1 MIYLDVC
8 LKFQPNYYYI
18 KVKRNFLMLFKKNH
32 KIWFRFSLRVKLII
46 VFTAVYATFMSIFIY
61 LDLAGVHRLIE
72 AEMKRTSISF
82 AKTLAFAS
90 SSAVVSQNITALQ
103 RYVVKAVEE
112 PYVIDVI
119 IQDTENKV
127 LASTNENLKGMI
139 LVDDI
144 TDEVSSTGKLLLME
158 IGTPPKDLLH
168 QSGHAFSVAVPI
180 IENGKQIGIIRLETY
195 SRELNL
201 KIMELGNRWVL
212 FTIISIFI
220 GGIVAAIVAWSVTK
234 ELTKLVTGSKK
245 IASGDLSHQVNIK
258 TSDELKDLGD
268 AFNQMA
274 VKLKESHTNL
284 ENQVQERTA
293 ELFNSKRKLE
303 GLFNGISDLI
313 SVQDLNYNITMTNK
327 AAYQMLN
334 LSSKKVVGEKC
345 YKTYFQRSEVCDGC
359 PVKTTVKTKEPAFS
373 EVKHGGEIFHL
384 YTYPIID
391 SHGELESVIEFGKIV
406 TKEKVLEKQ
415 LIQSAK
421 LASLGELVSCVAHEI
436 RNPLAGIKTGAQF
449 ISKRLNKKDET
460 SEVLNMIKGE
470 INRLEEV
477 VNSFLDFA
485 SPSRSVHK
493 EMKIIDVIEKAIS
506 ITDDQIKKQ
515 NISLLRDYNKDVPAI
530 SIDGKQ
536 MQQVFLNIIIN
547 AIQVMPD
554 GGKLDIKTSYAD
566 NYIYVKIRDTGPGL
580 PKNKINVF
588 DPFFTTKTQG
598 TGLGLS
604 ITKKILEEHNASII
618 GENEDGGGAVFTV
631 QIPVVKLS

>member
-234 ELTKLVTGSKK
+234 ELTKLVAGSKK

-477 VNSFLDFA
+477 VNSFLNFA

-506 ITDDQIKKQ
+506 ITDDQIKNQ
-515 NISLLRDYNKDVPAI
+515 NIDLLRDYNKDVPAI

-536 MQQVFLNIIIN
+536 MEQVFLNIIIN
-547 AIQVMPD
+547 AI
-554 GGKLDIKTSYAD
+554 
-566 NYIYVKIRDTGPGL
+566 
-580 PKNKINVF
+580 
-588 DPFFTTKTQG
+588 
-598 TGLGLS
+598 
-604 ITKKILEEHNASII
+604 
-618 GENEDGGGAVFTV
+618 
-631 QIPVVKLS
+631 